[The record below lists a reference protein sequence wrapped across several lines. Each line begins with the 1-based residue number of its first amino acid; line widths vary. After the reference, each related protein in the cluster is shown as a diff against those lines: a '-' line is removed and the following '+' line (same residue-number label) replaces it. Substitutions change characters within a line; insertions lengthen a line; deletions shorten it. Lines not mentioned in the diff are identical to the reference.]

1 MKYRGTSCQHFILTV
16 KKHLFPESLGFDGR
30 KRRPPPDPVNVCL
43 SLTYTLLHYRAAQQA
58 YAMGLD
64 PMIGFLHEAQYSR
77 DSLAADLIEPWR
89 PHVDEWVY
97 QLFQQRKLRA
107 EDFSTEPGRCT
118 LGKAGR
124 QKYYAAFEKWQKP
137 LTRAIR
143 LQLRSLIKELRN
155 ESTALSVEDI

>member
-1 MKYRGTSCQHFILTV
+1 MQNVCGLHSNY
-16 KKHLFPESLGFDGR
+16 LFAKSLGFEGR

-43 SLTYTLLHYRAAQQA
+43 SLAYTLIHYRAAQQA

-97 QLFQQRKLRA
+97 QLFQQRQLRT
-107 EDFSTEPGRCT
+107 EDFAVEPSRCT
-118 LGKAGR
+118 LKKAGR
-124 QKYYAAFEKWQKP
+124 QTFYAAFERWQKP
-137 LTRAIR
+137 LSRAIR
-143 LQLRSLIKELRN
+143 LQLRRLIKALRN
-155 ESTALSVEDI
+155 ETLITHKELDWV